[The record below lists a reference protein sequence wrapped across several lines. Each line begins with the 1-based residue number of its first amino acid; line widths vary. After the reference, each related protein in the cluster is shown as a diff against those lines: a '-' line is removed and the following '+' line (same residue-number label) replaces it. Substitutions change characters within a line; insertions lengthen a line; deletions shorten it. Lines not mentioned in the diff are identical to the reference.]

1 MNTYIWKH
9 EKENGEVDLYAGK
22 TRFTAERRINTVA
35 AFKDKYRTLK
45 AKDVKVIHEESHPLI
60 GKDYDRYGYPE
71 LSCQYQ
77 CDVSCAEDLLINTL
91 WIIRKL
97 YPKKVCVLN
106 TNAGLRTNAY
116 CWERRRYKDYK
127 DKNSEGLSFFPQL
140 LSKIIK
146 EL

>member
-35 AFKDKYRTLK
+35 AYSGPNSETLK
-45 AKDVKVIHEESHPLI
+45 AKDVKIIHEEHHECD
-60 GKDYDRYGYPE
+60 KREDRHNYK
-71 LSCQYQ
+71 
-77 CDVSCAEDLLINTL
+77 CDVSCAEDILINTL

-106 TNAGLRTNAY
+106 TNAGLRTNAC

-127 DKNSEGLSFFPQL
+127 DKNSEGLNFFPQL